1 MYKFGCGCIGFPIDD
16 SKYLCILTCDYDDIG
31 YRFMIRRRTPQQ
43 EKMTK
48 LTEDEIQR
56 ECNEI
61 NKAISK
67 GYAYDSLRFDIK
79 NLLSGIE

>member
-61 NKAISK
+61 NKAISN